1 MAILGRNDVNN
12 SDSNAIL
19 DDRAFAVQATASEN
33 GRVSTMT
40 FVFDWSVSLIQS
52 MFFKPLI
59 WDSSKNVLYNGGE
72 TEFVTPTDDG
82 VNYALT
88 LNFDKAYAI
97 VKDTT
102 YWIGVIVN
110 ENFVPSDTGNFIHD
124 GSNIGSTIIDTTN
137 SYASPN
143 SLAGGEDATSNANWY
158 VTYTPSPAISQ
169 WNGVSFETI
178 DEINNTTISGVD
190 KIYRVD

>member
-88 LNFDKAYAI
+88 LNPMHANAALNLGLCLNRLKEAGKAERAFRRFYVWRGRREVPVQAFRQHC
-97 VKDTT
+97 TA
-102 YWIGVIVN
+102 
-110 ENFVPSDTGNFIHD
+110 EN
-124 GSNIGSTIIDTTN
+124 
-137 SYASPN
+137 
-143 SLAGGEDATSNANWY
+143 
-158 VTYTPSPAISQ
+158 Q
-169 WNGVSFETI
+169 
-178 DEINNTTISGVD
+178 
-190 KIYRVD
+190 YRLYKACYC